1 MVVSQ
6 KVQHMVIM
14 THPHLLQKDIGGSWN
29 LWRNLAKQSPEFG
42 NPEKFYKD
50 LPDKSWFVSATVTTN
65 NKTVIEAIERLCK
78 RDH

>member
-1 MVVSQ
+1 MISCLVVSQ

-42 NPEKFYKD
+42 NPESFIKIYQIKVG
-50 LPDKSWFVSATVTTN
+50 SSQQ
-65 NKTVIEAIERLCK
+65 R
-78 RDH
+78 